1 MNTPFFKT
9 FIGKFALI
17 CLLACSF
24 STQAKAESTVYF
36 FVDFRFWNPEMTFTL
51 NGEEA
56 FKLKGEEQYIGK
68 AKLYSMMM
76 RKVVFTNPN
85 SYVVATDAP
94 APDGKVYHAELNL
107 NLEDGETYYVILN
120 ASLKK
125 TFYMELLPEKEGL
138 KLLKKAQTNKKYHVN
153 EPFTYDK

>member
-1 MNTPFFKT
+1 
-9 FIGKFALI
+9 
-17 CLLACSF
+17 
-24 STQAKAESTVYF
+24 
-36 FVDFRFWNPEMTFTL
+36 MTFTR

-85 SYVVATDAP
+85 SYVVATDCVTP
-94 APDGKVYHAELNL
+94 SVTLRAELNL
-107 NLEDGETYYVILN
+107 NLEDEETYYVVMN
-120 ASLKK
+120 GTLKK
-125 TFYMELLPEKEGL
+125 PFYMEQLSEEEGL
-138 KLLKKAQTNKKYHVN
+138 KLLKKAQTNKKYHIN